1 MPASGLSISLH
12 HTPIFASSQWTPRS
26 PTSLKSPTKHR
37 EPTLSSKGGLAISC
51 NIDHDGALY
60 WPMSGDISQ
69 DLAPG
74 VSWDK
79 DEASSVRLR
88 KKPEDFVPAFDS
100 ATSLSSRIDS
110 VLDVYA
116 DMYGDFDEEEGDE
129 EDPSHH
135 VDIYEHYT
143 ARTPT
148 IDLDA
153 EAAMRTPEIA
163 RDRPMQRT
171 SQVISSPASSVRPPV
186 TTTLISLEDYQPLDN
201 AQTRPWD
208 ERGKTGLYGGGG
220 RGADDHETGWVGAP
234 VAGAGVVAPHCAI
247 EEDLRYDDEEDDEE
261 DYSDHM
267 HYDDEDEEEDYD
279 QYINHTS
286 SATARDGPRSS
297 LSTPSGRHA
306 SLSSMGMNSLRQASV
321 SSNRRASSK
330 SGRSVRQSSEVS
342 NESGGYLDY
351 RLSGSISE
359 SISAA
364 RRRHMSQQDKS
375 APAAEA
381 IRKLSPLSNPVVR
394 ATSPSSD
401 AASKVDLLDA
411 KSAKPVCPVSE
422 EKRKVPIAKI
432 PETLIPLKTRP
443 LDTDT
448 KSNGTAKGGKSSFR
462 WGIRSKKAPVI
473 SNPILPDG
481 FVESLGMETF
491 ELTPGC
497 AAPNHRG
504 NGVGIGAGN
513 KSSSPGK
520 PLLASFV
527 PLPGSKAN
535 KGPAPRSRKVPGSTS
550 GPVRVGSPILQS
562 SSFEGVSTEDTA
574 TRMPMLRRPVSPT
587 PVSPVGPQVDPVPA
601 PLITVVNGR
610 PSMGAMRQSDVSA
623 ELSDTFHRLSRN
635 SELSYTPSKSSS
647 MDEAERAR
655 RAYFDGLRRNA
666 HEEVSAN
673 TNTSIAFNSTLHA
686 VVDTSQSPTPILNA
700 RAGEKTFTNPWGAG
714 TAATQQR
721 TFSSPSQAST
731 SGTQYF
737 STPQASIGSFES
749 APAPASTWI
758 ASERITHRNS
768 EGSIYSTDGDAN
780 GTDANNRASAYS
792 GYSYGSYYDQTPA
805 SEIPA
810 VPIVPIAPLKFVK
823 RTDSPAQAMDHG
835 TSGPPFD
842 ARGPSKVSFKV
853 PFTNETFHNTPAQ
866 MAGPP
871 QWRTA
876 PQIGTTGFRN
886 PFG

>member
-1 MPASGLSISLH
+1 MPAAGLSISSH
-12 HTPIFASSQWTPRS
+12 HSPIFASSQWTPRS
-26 PTSLKSPTKHR
+26 PTSLKSPTKR
-37 EPTLSSKGGLAISC
+37 RGPTLSSEGGLAISC
-51 NIDHDGALY
+51 NIDHAGASY
-60 WPMSGDISQ
+60 RPMTGDISQ
-69 DLAPG
+69 DLVPG

-79 DEASSVRLR
+79 DEALPFRRR
-88 KKPEDFVPAFDS
+88 KTPEDFVPAFDS
-100 ATSLSSRIDS
+100 AMSLSSRIDS

-116 DMYGDFDEEEGDE
+116 DMYGEFDDEEGE
-129 EDPSHH
+129 EDDLSHH

-153 EAAMRTPEIA
+153 ETAMRTPEIA
-163 RDRPMQRT
+163 RDRPIQRT
-171 SQVISSPASSVRPPV
+171 SQVISSPVSSVRPPV

-220 RGADDHETGWVGAP
+220 RGADNHETGWVGAP
-234 VAGAGVVAPHCAI
+234 VAGAGVVAPHGAI

-261 DYSDHM
+261 DYSDHT
-267 HYDDEDEEEDYD
+267 HYDDDDEEEEDYD
-279 QYINHTS
+279 HYINHTS
-286 SATARDGPRSS
+286 SATPRDGPRSS
-297 LSTPSGRHA
+297 LPTPNGRHA
-306 SLSSMGMNSLRQASV
+306 SLSSIGKNSLRQASV
-321 SSNRRASSK
+321 SSNRRASNK
-330 SGRSVRQSSEVS
+330 SSRSVRQASEVPI
-342 NESGGYLDY
+342 ESGGYLDY
-351 RLSGSISE
+351 HQSGSISE

-364 RRRHMSQQDKS
+364 RRRQMSQQDKLT
-375 APAAEA
+375 PAAEA
-381 IRKLSPLSNPVVR
+381 IRQPSPLSNLVVR
-394 ATSPSSD
+394 PKSPSSD
-401 AASKVDLLDA
+401 ATSLKKVDVLEATSVKL
-411 KSAKPVCPVSE
+411 VRPVSE
-422 EKRKVPIAKI
+422 EKRKAPIAKI
-432 PETLIPLKTRP
+432 PEILIPHRISRP
-443 LDTDT
+443 LDTDI

-497 AAPNHRG
+497 AASDHRG
-504 NGVGIGAGN
+504 NDVGIGAGN

-535 KGPAPRSRKVPGSTS
+535 KGPAPQPRKVPGPTR

-562 SSFEGVSTEDTA
+562 SSFERVSTEDTV
-574 TRMPMLRRPVSPT
+574 TRMPISCPPVSPT
-587 PVSPVGPQVDPVPA
+587 LVSPAGLQVDPVPA
-601 PLITVVNGR
+601 ALINVVNGR
-610 PSMGAMRQSDVSA
+610 PSIGAMRQSDVSA
-623 ELSDTFHRLSRN
+623 ELSDAFHRLSRN

-655 RAYFDGLRRNA
+655 RAYFDGLRRNT

-673 TNTSIAFNSTLHA
+673 TNTSIAFNNTLHP
-686 VVDTSQSPTPILNA
+686 VVDTSQTATPILNG
-700 RAGEKTFTNPWGAG
+700 RADDKTFANPWGAG
-714 TAATQQR
+714 TAASHQR
-721 TFSSPSQAST
+721 TFSSPS
-731 SGTQYF
+731 GNQYF
-737 STPQASIGSFES
+737 STPQASIASFES
-749 APAPASTWI
+749 VLAPASTWNV
-758 ASERITHRNS
+758 SERMAHRNS

-810 VPIVPIAPLKFVK
+810 VPIMPIHPLKFAK

-835 TSGPPFD
+835 TSRPPFD
-842 ARGPSKVSFKV
+842 ARGPSEVSVKA
-853 PFTNETFHNTPAQ
+853 PFTNETFYNTPAQ